1 MSKITIQDMSKHFGE
16 VIAVDKLNLE
26 IEEQEFL
33 TLLGPSGCGKTTTLN
48 IIAGLEEPTEG
59 QVFFDDQDVTH
70 IPPEQRNIAM
80 VFQTYALYPHMR
92 VFDNIAFGLRMRKV
106 AADQIKARVIEAAQ
120 AMEIENLMDRK
131 PRQLSGGQRQRVA
144 LARAIVRDPRLFLL
158 DEPLSNLDA
167 KLRITMR
174 TELKRLHAELE
185 KTFVYVTH
193 DQEESMIM
201 SDRIAILNEGKLQQL
216 DSPEKIYNHPTN
228 MFIAGFVGSPPMNFF
243 EAEIRHESD
252 KWRIR
257 GNGFACSLDTETG
270 RRLVHNPPTI
280 VKLGI
285 RPEDIG
291 VVIQSDTDSTRDV
304 STHTPALAD
313 GYIPGWD
320 TSAEQCFARAK
331 VIVREPLGSDL
342 FLALE
347 LNGTAF
353 KVRTRPNIDYGRGDI
368 VSIALSPAKFHLFDP
383 ETESTLLQSIK

>member
-48 IIAGLEEPTEG
+48 IIAGLEVPTEG

-106 AADQIKARVIEAAQ
+106 AVDQIKARVIEAAQ

-243 EAEIRHESD
+243 EAEIRHEND
-252 KWRIR
+252 KWQIR

-291 VVIQSDTDSTRDV
+291 VVIQSDTDPTDV

-313 GYIPGWD
+313 EYIPGWD

-368 VSIALSPAKFHLFDP
+368 VSIALNPAKFHLFDP

>member
-1 MSKITIQDMSKHFGE
+1 
-16 VIAVDKLNLE
+16 
-26 IEEQEFL
+26 
-33 TLLGPSGCGKTTTLN
+33 
-48 IIAGLEEPTEG
+48 
-59 QVFFDDQDVTH
+59 
-70 IPPEQRNIAM
+70 
-80 VFQTYALYPHMR
+80 MR

-106 AADQIKARVIEAAQ
+106 AADQIKARVIDAAQ

-243 EAEIRHESD
+243 EAEIRHEND
-252 KWRIR
+252 KWQIR

-291 VVIQSDTDSTRDV
+291 VVIQSDTDPTDV

-313 GYIPGWD
+313 EYMEYIG
-320 TSAEQCFARAK
+320 
-331 VIVREPLGSDL
+331 
-342 FLALE
+342 
-347 LNGTAF
+347 
-353 KVRTRPNIDYGRGDI
+353 
-368 VSIALSPAKFHLFDP
+368 
-383 ETESTLLQSIK
+383 

>member
-1 MSKITIQDMSKHFGE
+1 MAKITIQNMSKHFGD

-26 IEEQEFL
+26 IDEQEFL

-106 AADQIKARVIEAAQ
+106 AGDQIKTRVIEAAQ

-193 DQEESMIM
+193 DQAESMIM

-216 DSPEKIYNHPTN
+216 DNPEKIYNYPTN

-243 EAEIRHESD
+243 EAEIRHENE
-252 KWRIR
+252 KWQIR
-257 GNGFACSLDTETG
+257 GDGFACSLDAETG
-270 RRLVHNPPTI
+270 RRLVHNPPNI
-280 VKLGI
+280 VELGI

-291 VVIQSDTDSTRDV
+291 VVTQSDTDPTDV
-304 STHTPALAD
+304 SAQTLALAD
-313 GYIPGWD
+313 EYVPGWD
-320 TSAEQCFARAK
+320 TSAEQCFAKAK

-347 LNGTAF
+347 LNGATF
-353 KVRTRPNIDYGRGDI
+353 KVRTRPNIDFGRGDI
-368 VSIALSPAKFHLFDP
+368 VSIALNPAKFHLFDP
-383 ETESTLLQSIK
+383 VTGSTLLQPTK